1 MIDFAVQVYPPLL
14 MPLQEGM
21 VTVDFLSLVS
31 VFAKSCHDDDDDVV
45 HSRSSTTTK
54 ELEEYRKFFQ
64 RFFFDPQRGHETKMN
79 TTPATRDPTH
89 FHSPR
94 R

>member
-31 VFAKSCHDDDDDVV
+31 VFAKSCHDDDDDDDDVV
-45 HSRSSTTTK
+45 HSRSSSTTK
-54 ELEEYRKFFQ
+54 EEYRKFFQ
-64 RFFFDPQRGHETKMN
+64 RFFSIHSAATK
-79 TTPATRDPTH
+79 
-89 FHSPR
+89 PR
-94 R
+94 